1 MHIPKTLADFMP
13 GRPFKEPPLPRF
25 LLHTTW
31 IEMPEYRE
39 EYKRLIGKYGKWSV
53 LRAASFCPEGELGI
67 LEERSR
73 SLYGT
78 VLARTI

>member
-1 MHIPKTLADFMP
+1 MHRPRTLADFLP
-13 GRPFKEPPLPRF
+13 GRFPTEPPLPNF
-25 LLHTTW
+25 ILHTTW

-39 EYKRLIGKYGKWSV
+39 EYKRLRAQYGDWAVK
-53 LRAASFCPEGELGI
+53 RAASFCPEGELGI